1 MTAVARPAR
10 PARRTA
16 TTAPAKRSLYLKRAR
31 LVAVIGVFA
40 FYLAMLYLGT
50 SVILPSQENDAN
62 TIAGMSVSVDEVDA
76 FDGYAAMA
84 FIYSVTNDISRYA
97 IIISL
102 SFFFIYFCLKW
113 CRGIVSIST
122 SAFLC
127 ISPILLFLCFFVKDT
142 IYLSFMLSC
151 LVILTNARNTTW
163 AAIASAVLISVY
175 AVIFR
180 QYFAIVAVI
189 FIGLVLFKRMTWTQR
204 AIILLIIPIAALA
217 IPNDIYVTLQEQRDI
232 VNYYRI
238 GFTGSGTRTAFLNYM
253 RPEGL
258 YSFLVNYGYAFIRLN
273 FPVFFGS
280 GAKELFL
287 MVNVFIYGALAWA
300 GIRSSDA
307 RVWRP
312 AMLFLAH
319 FLTLLLFEPD
329 LGSYLRHT
337 GTSLP
342 LLAPALGVW
351 SLRRERHPVK
361 RGPEPLKAGARAVAL
376 GHSRPPS
383 RARAWLET

>member
-1 MTAVARPAR
+1 MTDLAR
-10 PARRTA
+10 
-16 TTAPAKRSLYLKRAR
+16 TTAPPRRATAAASEKRSLYLKRAR

-50 SVILPSQENDAN
+50 SIILPSQENDAN

-97 IIISL
+97 IIITL

-113 CRGIVSIST
+113 CRGIISIST
-122 SAFLC
+122 AAFLC

-142 IYLSFMLSC
+142 IYLSFMLFC
-151 LVILTNARNTTW
+151 LLILTNLRNTIW
-163 AAIASAVLISVY
+163 ATTISALFISIY

-180 QYFAIVAVI
+180 QYFAIVAVV
-189 FIGLVLFKRMTWTQR
+189 FIGLAILKRMTWTQR
-204 AIILLIIPIAALA
+204 AIVFLIIPIVALF
-217 IPNDIYVTLQEQRDI
+217 IPNDIYITLQEQRDI

-253 RPEGL
+253 RPQGL
-258 YSFLVNYGYAFIRLN
+258 YSFLVNYGYAFVRLN

-280 GAKELFL
+280 GAKEVFL
-287 MVNVFIYGALAWA
+287 MANVFIYGALAWA
-300 GIRSSDA
+300 GARSNDP

-342 LLAPALGVW
+342 LLAPALGIW
-351 SLRRERHPVK
+351 GLRNRRQPGKRNPKPLRITTKRSPASLP
-361 RGPEPLKAGARAVAL
+361 A
-376 GHSRPPS
+376 RPPS
-383 RARAWLET
+383 VMRLET